1 VAYVPDLMD
10 RSRITAPGV
19 VVTFVSSPAAL
30 AGTDAD
36 LVIVD
41 LGRPGVL
48 AAVAAL
54 TAVAAVAAVGAPD
67 QKAVPVIGF
76 ASHVDRDLMAAA
88 RSAGCPQ
95 VLARSAFFRRV
106 RELLA
111 GSQAGGG

>member
-1 VAYVPDLMD
+1 MD

-36 LVIVD
+36 LIIVD
-41 LGRPGVL
+41 VGRPGVL
-48 AAVAAL
+48 AALAAL
-54 TAVAAVAAVGAPD
+54 AALAVPAAPGAPD
-67 QKAVPVIGF
+67 REAVPVIGF

-106 RELLA
+106 PELLA
-111 GSQAGGG
+111 GGPGGAGAESR